1 MPFDPTNDGR
11 IFVCQ
16 MCGDCCKGYG
26 GTYVSD
32 EDIERIARFIGVD
45 PAYLLERYCQIS
57 GGKPLLAQADSG
69 YCVFWDQNR
78 MCTIHPVKPAMCKA
92 WPFLE
97 SVLIDMDNWLM
108 MAQCCPGIRT
118 NVPEHWIKKVIQH
131 KLPKS

>member
-1 MPFDPTNDGR
+1 
-11 IFVCQ
+11 

-32 EDIERIARFIGVD
+32 EDIQRIAKFIDVAPESFVD
-45 PAYLLERYCQIS
+45 RYCQIS

-69 YCVFWDQNR
+69 YCVFWDSVR
-78 MCTIHPVKPAMCKA
+78 MCTIHPVKPRMCKA

-97 SVLIDMDNWLM
+97 SVLIDMNNWLM

-118 NVPEHWIKKVIQH
+118 EAPAQWIREVIQH
-131 KLPKS
+131 KLPSS